1 MAAIRLVHALTFSH
15 RVWVRYRI
23 EFGDDAIVELRG
35 LPKELRRNIGFRL
48 DQLQHDLAGDVKKLK
63 GGENEYR
70 LHVGSHRV
78 LFALEKDLIF
88 VYAVRDRKEAYE

>member
-1 MAAIRLVHALTFSH
+1 M
-15 RVWVRYRI
+15 RYRI
-23 EFGDDAIVELRG
+23 EFGDEAIAQLRG
-35 LPKELRRNIGFRL
+35 LEKDLRRNIGFRL
-48 DQLQHDLAGDVKKLK
+48 DQLQNDLAGDVKKLK

-70 LHVGSHRV
+70 LRVGSHRV